1 MKSCLLHS
9 NMYQKLLFSTLTC
22 EELGSHFCPYKID
35 LDKMKTSDFPGSV
48 RDLRPQGTLPPR
60 PEGQTRP
67 LKSRRRGGNAGTG
80 TQTRSQTDGAGAP
93 GAPTL
98 PGPSLQDPRRL
109 PTMRT
114 GERPLLPLGWR
125 EGSWDPHRIFRH
137 LSWSS
142 GEGRSSLSL
151 QTASRSHPVSAHART
166 PTCTRAHSCQQ
177 RSTL

>member
-114 GERPLLPLGWR
+114 GESPPASGLERGIMGSAQNLPSPVLVFRGRAFIPLTADRLP
-125 EGSWDPHRIFRH
+125 
-137 LSWSS
+137 
-142 GEGRSSLSL
+142 
-151 QTASRSHPVSAHART
+151 
-166 PTCTRAHSCQQ
+166 
-177 RSTL
+177 